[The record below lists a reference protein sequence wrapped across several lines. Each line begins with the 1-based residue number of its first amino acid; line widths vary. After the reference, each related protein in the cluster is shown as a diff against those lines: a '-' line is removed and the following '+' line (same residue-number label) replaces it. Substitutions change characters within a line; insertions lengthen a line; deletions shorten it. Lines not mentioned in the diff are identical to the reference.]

1 MNSPTESPSRH
12 GTFVMHPYKES
23 WRRGSLDRSRVRLL
37 PRSDL
42 LEPLHDFR
50 FHSILI
56 VALEAQER
64 LPVL

>member
-1 MNSPTESPSRH
+1 MNSPTERPSRH

-23 WRRGSLDRSRVRLL
+23 WRRGSPDRCRVGLL
-37 PRSDL
+37 PGSDL